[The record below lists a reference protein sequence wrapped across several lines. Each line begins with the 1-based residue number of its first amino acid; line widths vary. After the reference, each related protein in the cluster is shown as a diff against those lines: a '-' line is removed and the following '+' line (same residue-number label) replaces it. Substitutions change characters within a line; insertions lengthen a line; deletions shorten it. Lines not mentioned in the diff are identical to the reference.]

1 MTTAALTKVSM
12 RTGAWHGDRPLELD
26 LPAAWRVRT
35 WWPRT
40 PTPLSDEQLRRCLA
54 SPVAARPLR
63 EIAAG
68 RRRPVVIVDDP
79 TRPTPAARVLPQLL
93 DELAAAGIGPEDVRV
108 VIATGTHGA
117 PDAAALAGK
126 LGPVVRNGCAVHVHR
141 DTGDVV
147 RVGRTSFGT
156 PVLVDRAVA
165 DADLVVGVGGIYP
178 QHSTGFGGGSKLAL
192 GVLGR
197 RSITRLHYRHDG
209 VRGSYETGNDFRRD
223 LDEIATMIGLRW
235 SVSLH
240 VDAERRVVRAACGDP
255 LRYHAGEVAFCRQA
269 YAAPVPG
276 NADVV
281 VANAYPSDVS
291 LTFVHSKGIIPLTR
305 ARAGASRICVA
316 ACPEGV
322 GRHGLFPFADVP
334 RLQRERHLLRKVRA
348 RPADAAAAA
357 ARRIRAR
364 LRGRPAH
371 APASHPVLLY
381 LPEGRPSSF
390 PRTVPGMTVLT
401 DWGDVLARVAQEQCG
416 AGELDVA
423 VYPCAPLQV
432 LTEEAG

>member
-1 MTTAALTKVSM
+1 MTTAALTRISV
-12 RTGAWHGDRPLELD
+12 RTGAWHGDRPLALD
-26 LPAAWRVRT
+26 FPTTWHVRA

-40 PTPLSDEQLRRCLA
+40 PAPLSDEQLRRCLA

-63 EIAAG
+63 DVAAG

-79 TRPTPAARVLPQLL
+79 TRPTPAARVLPHLL
-93 DELAAAGIGPEDVRV
+93 DEFAAVGIPPGDARV

-117 PDAAALAGK
+117 PGAAALAAK
-126 LGPVVRNGCAVHVHR
+126 LGDVVRNRCAVHVHS

-156 PVLVDRAVA
+156 PVLLNREVA
-165 DADLVVGVGGIYP
+165 DADLVIGVGGIYP

-197 RSITRLHYRHDG
+197 RSITRLHYRHDS
-209 VRGSYETGNDFRRD
+209 VQGSYETGNDFRRD
-223 LDEIATMIGLRW
+223 LDEIATLIGLRW

-240 VDAERRVVRAACGDP
+240 VDAERRVVRATCGDP
-255 LRYHAGEVAFCRQA
+255 LRYHGDEVAFCRHA
-269 YAAPVPG
+269 YAAPAPG
-276 NADVV
+276 DADVV
-281 VANAYPSDVS
+281 VANAYPSDLS
-291 LTFVHSKGIIPLTR
+291 LTFAHSKGIIPLTR

-334 RLQRERHLLRKVRA
+334 RLQRERQLVRKVRA
-348 RPADAAAAA
+348 RPKDVPAGA

-364 LRGRPAH
+364 LGRRPVH
-371 APASHPVLLY
+371 AASHPVLLY
-381 LPEGRPSSF
+381 LPDGTPSSF

-401 DWGDVLARVAQEQCG
+401 DWRDVLARVAEEQRG
-416 AGELDVA
+416 VGELDVA

-432 LTEEAG
+432 LTEETG